1 MNTQNP
7 LDVVATSPPSF
18 TVDEA
23 VGIAAERYGLEVT
36 ARVLVSERDQNFRLA
51 ANDGKRYVLKIAN
64 SAEDPVVTDFQIRAL
79 LHIQDR
85 ADALLATPTVL
96 KTLDGEYSLLLESR
110 GRKHVVRIVSFV
122 AGTPLGDDTPG
133 PLCARNMGAY
143 LARLGRVL
151 DDFSHPGAD
160 QSLLWDMK
168 QASSLRTILHHI
180 DDPLLR
186 ELATKTLDDFESNA
200 LPVFDSLRS
209 QVIHNDMNPD
219 NVLLTEPGGSE
230 IAGVIDFGDML
241 RSPLIVDVAVAAA
254 YLRSMTGNPLTLI
267 VEFIAGYHSEMPLL
281 RAEIDI
287 LHDLIK
293 TRLMTTVCIFAWRE
307 SLRGSEDAYLRAYAE
322 GESTA
327 GLFLQTMS
335 EIPRDNAAKIY
346 SEVCASTTLRS

>member
-23 VGIAAERYGLEVT
+23 IEIAAERFGLEVT

-96 KTLDGEYSLLLESR
+96 KTLDGEYSLLLESS

-122 AGTPLGDDTPG
+122 AGAPLGDDTPG
-133 PLCARNMGAY
+133 PLCARNMGVY

-219 NVLLTEPGGSE
+219 NVLLTQPGGPE

-267 VEFIAGYHSEMPLL
+267 VEFIAGYHSETPLL

-293 TRLMTTVCIFAWRE
+293 TRLMTTVSIFAWRE
-307 SLRGSEDAYLRAYAE
+307 SLRGSEDAYLRAYAK

-346 SEVCASTTLRS
+346 SEVCASTALRS